1 MKSFTTRR
9 NISHENAL
17 IGWGATQFWVLHLPP
32 DTAGK
37 VGTQRDK
44 TCEEMMFTPP
54 YRCVKNRN
62 SQKKHTHT
70 DTDEKANQ

>member
-1 MKSFTTRR
+1 MKIRPKISSRQKAEKCFTNITAADLKSFTTRK

-37 VGTQRDK
+37 VGTQR
-44 TCEEMMFTPP
+44 E
-54 YRCVKNRN
+54 CVK
-62 SQKKHTHT
+62 KV
-70 DTDEKANQ
+70 